1 MQLIR
6 HAPSLRQGC
15 DIYRS
20 AVGEVTDRRSV
31 HRQAFSPQAGGQV
44 IDRGS
49 VHREAVCGRLAVGR
63 SGYRRGVCGGS
74 AVGLFTSC
82 MSFISA
88 SCASVAGGRS
98 FRWRSVRILE

>member
-31 HRQAFSPQAGGQV
+31 HRG
-44 IDRGS
+44 
-49 VHREAVCGRLAVGR
+49 AVCGRLAVGP
-63 SGYRRGVCGGS
+63 
-74 AVGLFTSC
+74 F
-82 MSFISA
+82 
-88 SCASVAGGRS
+88 AGGR
-98 FRWRSVRILE
+98 

>member
-31 HRQAFSPQAGGQV
+31 HRQAFSPQAGG
-44 IDRGS
+44 R
-49 VHREAVCGRLAVGR
+49 
-63 SGYRRGVCGGS
+63 
-74 AVGLFTSC
+74 
-82 MSFISA
+82 
-88 SCASVAGGRS
+88 SVAGWRS
-98 FRWRSVRILE
+98 VLSLGSVRILE